1 MRLLIESLA
10 ALGVDPDALRAEI
23 RERAAYLR
31 ASPEDRAK
39 VLEAVGLGPVRA
51 RGWELA
57 VTPPRE
63 DECRASER

>member
-1 MRLLIESLA
+1 MRILIESLA

-31 ASPEDRAK
+31 ASPEERAAA
-39 VLEAVGLGPVRA
+39 LEAVGLGPVRA

-57 VTPPRE
+57 AAPRE
-63 DECRASER
+63 EG